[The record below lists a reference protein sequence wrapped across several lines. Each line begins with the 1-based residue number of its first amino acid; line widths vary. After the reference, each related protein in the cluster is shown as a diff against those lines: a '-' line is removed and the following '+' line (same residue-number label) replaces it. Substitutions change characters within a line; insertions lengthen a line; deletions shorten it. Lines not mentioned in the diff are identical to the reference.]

1 MLASNQ
7 LYSPSDASENC
18 SLLKATSPEAPQ
30 RSRFSKEEDYLLKVL
45 VSSQTQPKWSEI
57 ATHFQNRTARQ
68 CRERYNNYLRPELVN
83 GPWTKE
89 EDELL
94 LELFEK
100 HGPKWS
106 LISQSFNSRSAVNVK
121 NHHSSLINQSSLK
134 RAKSTTNNF
143 EIELLKESNKLNE
156 IPAKPVKSFNVNIFM
171 IENNQIAPEPVQTF
185 VQNEIFT
192 ETKEIV
198 TDPIQPFNENEI
210 VLDDESETFL
220 NDECFQNML
229 SNFNIEEEM
238 WSTNLP
244 SIQEDDLF
252 AF

>member
-1 MLASNQ
+1 
-7 LYSPSDASENC
+7 
-18 SLLKATSPEAPQ
+18 
-30 RSRFSKEEDYLLKVL
+30 
-45 VSSQTQPKWSEI
+45 
-57 ATHFQNRTARQ
+57 
-68 CRERYNNYLRPELVN
+68 
-83 GPWTKE
+83 
-89 EDELL
+89 
-94 LELFEK
+94 
-100 HGPKWS
+100 
-106 LISQSFNSRSAVNVK
+106 
-121 NHHSSLINQSSLK
+121 
-134 RAKSTTNNF
+134 
-143 EIELLKESNKLNE
+143 
-156 IPAKPVKSFNVNIFM
+156 M